1 MENERS
7 TDRHELVVLGLQAF
21 TDRVALVPSDRWDDP
36 TPCDEWSVRDLVGH
50 LVTEHLWAP
59 HLLDGGTIAEA
70 GDRFEGDHLGD
81 DPVGAWERTEEESA
95 AAWSA
100 VDLDQPVH
108 LSSGDVPASEYAD
121 QMLLDLT
128 VHGWDLAR
136 GAGLDER
143 LEPRLVRHA
152 LAYARQHEDEL
163 ASTGMFGEAY
173 DTRSQDPQDQLLALL
188 GRRP

>member
-1 MENERS
+1 MENPRT
-7 TDRHELVVLGLQAF
+7 TDRHELVLLGLQAF
-21 TDRVALVPSDRWDDP
+21 TDRVAHVPADRWDAP
-36 TPCDEWSVRDLVGH
+36 TPCEGWSVRDLVGH
-50 LVTEHLWAP
+50 LVSEHLWAP
-59 HLLDGGTIAEA
+59 YLLEGGTVEEA
-70 GDRFEGDHLGD
+70 GDRFDGDLLGD
-81 DPVGAWERTEEESA
+81 DPARAWDRAEEGSA

-100 VDLDQPVH
+100 ADLDSTVH
-108 LSSGDVPASEYAD
+108 LSSGDAPAREYAD

-152 LAYARQHEDEL
+152 LRWAQDNEAMVSGSGL
-163 ASTGMFGEAY
+163 FGERQEPAS
-173 DTRSQDPQDQLLALL
+173 DDPQDQLLALL